1 MVNTDDKFAEF
12 ETIKLAEPKK
22 AGSKIIL
29 RDVARE
35 KVDIEV
41 KHTKKIEKVEVPPE
55 EKPHV
60 ISTKKVEKKTK
71 PAEKL
76 SAKEIKNREI
86 EKAVKSATK
95 FPVENT
101 KKNHGVG
108 FGWKRAILV
117 TACTATIAFAVAYFI
132 NLASTDMSIQ
142 VAAMQSGIEA
152 TYPTYVPRDYV
163 LSDVTSAS
171 GKVTIHFKKGTDGFG
186 ITEEESAWDS
196 DALLNNYVKMT
207 YGNEYTVVKEQGL
220 TLYMGDNWE
229 AWVNGGMLYKLFV
242 DSGTLTKKQMKSIA
256 TSL

>member
-1 MVNTDDKFAEF
+1 MVNTDEKFTEF
-12 ETIKLAEPKK
+12 ETIHLGEPEK
-22 AGSKIIL
+22 AKSKIIL

-41 KHTKKIEKVEVPPE
+41 KRPTKIVKEEIKPE
-55 EKPHV
+55 EKPRV
-60 ISTKKVEKKTK
+60 ISTRKEEKK
-71 PAEKL
+71 PEPVVKL
-76 SAKEIKNREI
+76 SAKEIKDREI
-86 EKAVKSATK
+86 EKAVKTASK
-95 FPVENT
+95 FPMET
-101 KKNHGVG
+101 PKKKRGVG
-108 FGWKRAILV
+108 LGWKRAVLI
-117 TACTATIAFAVAYFI
+117 TGCMATISFAVAYFI

-142 VAAMQSGIEA
+142 VAAMQSGIQA
-152 TYPTYVPRDYV
+152 TYPTYVPRDYK

-186 ITEEESAWDS
+186 ITEEETTWDS

-207 YGNEYTVVKEQGL
+207 YGNDYSMIVEQGL

-229 AWVNGGMLYKLFV
+229 AWVNGGMLYKLFI